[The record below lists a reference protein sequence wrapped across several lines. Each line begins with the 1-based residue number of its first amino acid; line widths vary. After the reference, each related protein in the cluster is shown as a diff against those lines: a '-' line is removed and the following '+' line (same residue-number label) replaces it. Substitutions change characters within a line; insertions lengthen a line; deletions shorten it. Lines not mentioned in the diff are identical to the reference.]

1 MASSDD
7 SNSSQTPIPG
17 NDAQPVA
24 GAKTASL
31 WFFTLFNLFILVAI
45 LASGIWYYLNIWQS
59 ATQQQLDA
67 LAKVDQQQSVVDNV
81 RSNQST
87 LDKKIQ
93 DYVKANATVTNN
105 IQIELEDSQN
115 RVAVLEQQLAQTQL
129 KLAELGGRRPADWL
143 LAEADY
149 LVRMAGRKLWL
160 ESDDRGAIM
169 LLAAADARL
178 ADLNDPSLIPV
189 RSLLA
194 EDIQVLKQL
203 NPISLTSVAL
213 SISGMLPQVNNL
225 PIATLKLPELAE
237 GEGIEPLSE
246 SVADWRENLKRSW
259 HALVDDFISVKNRA
273 KPIEPLMSAQSQW
286 LVREQ
291 LSFALLQ
298 AKSAA
303 LQGQST
309 LYQQSL
315 QRALAIIVEDFEL
328 TSVKVEQ
335 FSAALQNLQQTNI
348 QRTFP
353 QQLRAQQPLTDRL
366 NERVNRLFSNGD
378 DTL

>member
-7 SNSSQTPIPG
+7 SNSSHTPISG

-31 WFFTLFNLFILVAI
+31 WFFTLFNLFILMAI
-45 LASGIWYYLNIWQS
+45 LAAGIWYYLNIWQS
-59 ATQQQLDA
+59 ATQQQVDA

-81 RSNQST
+81 RSDQST

-105 IQIELEDSQN
+105 IQIELEDSQS

-203 NPISLTSVAL
+203 NPVSLTSVAL

-225 PIATLKLPELAE
+225 PIATLKRPELAE

-259 HALVDDFISVKNRA
+259 HALVDDFISIKNRA

>member
-7 SNSSQTPIPG
+7 SNSSHTPIPG

-45 LASGIWYYLNIWQS
+45 LAASIWYYLNIWQS
-59 ATQQQLDA
+59 ATQQQVDA

-203 NPISLTSVAL
+203 NPVSLTSVAL

-259 HALVDDFISVKNRA
+259 HALVDDFISIKNRA

-298 AKSAA
+298 GKSAA

-353 QQLRAQQPLTDRL
+353 KQLRAQQPLTDRL